1 MNDSCSM
8 YRSVDCFQV
17 EWIEQTKYFVNSE
30 KLWQKIFLNIRLINY
45 IGKSKQNNFKLCQ
58 NFPNNGFK
66 IRDYG
71 LEIPGKA
78 SSFTQKNSQN

>member
-17 EWIEQTKYFVNSE
+17 EWNEQTKYFVNSE

-45 IGKSKQNNFKLCQ
+45 IGKSKQNNSLTS
-58 NFPNNGFK
+58 NFVK
-66 IRDYG
+66 IFPITDLR
-71 LEIPGKA
+71 
-78 SSFTQKNSQN
+78 

>member
-8 YRSVDCFQV
+8 YRSVDRFQV

-45 IGKSKQNNFKLCQ
+45 IGKSKQNNSLTS
-58 NFPNNGFK
+58 NFVK
-66 IRDYG
+66 IFPITDLR
-71 LEIPGKA
+71 
-78 SSFTQKNSQN
+78 